1 MGKADELNAE
11 WRQAVEG
18 MKFFDEPVQD
28 MEAES
33 LLRVI
38 GYLVVEKRRFE
49 ERLRNMEI
57 AAIRIPASG
66 GFPVLND
73 ATERRDGRKG
83 HFRTGRRA

>member
-1 MGKADELNAE
+1 MSRVDELNVE
-11 WRQAVEG
+11 WKAAVEG

-28 MEAES
+28 MNAES

-66 GFPVLND
+66 GFPVV
-73 ATERRDGRKG
+73 E
-83 HFRTGRRA
+83 